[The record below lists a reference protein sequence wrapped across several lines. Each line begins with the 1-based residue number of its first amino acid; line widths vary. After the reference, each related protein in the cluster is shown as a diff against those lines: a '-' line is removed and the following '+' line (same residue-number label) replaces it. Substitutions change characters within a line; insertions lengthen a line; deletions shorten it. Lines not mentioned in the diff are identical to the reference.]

1 MPQSLKTILLIDDD
15 QTILSM
21 FGMAL
26 RHDGYQVLTADNGE
40 EGIQLARTH
49 LPDLIISD
57 INMPGTDGKTV
68 LKTLRSDPAI
78 ASLQI
83 VLMTGNPSAVTPR
96 KGMELGA
103 DDFLVKPFGHNE
115 LTSCVEARLRRAH
128 IHWRLEDKAISELRS
143 TLHSTLPHE
152 FFTPLAGILGL
163 TELLRSDFRDMDPTE
178 VDEFL
183 GEIEVSGWRL
193 HRTLKNYL
201 YLLDLKSGE
210 GQENGLLLKAGVT
223 HDIIKDRIQTVAARH
238 QREADIQADLVACP
252 LFAGSDSLA
261 IMIEELVDNACSF
274 SRKGTSIQITMSK
287 DGVFSVQ
294 DHGRGMTREQIKRL
308 SIFRQFDR
316 SIHEQQGLGLGM
328 VLVMGLA
335 NRFNAE
341 LDISSAPGK
350 GTTVTVKFKTEA

>member
-15 QTILSM
+15 QAILSM

-68 LKTLRSDPAI
+68 LKTLREDPAI

-83 VLMTGNPSAVTPR
+83 VLMTGNPTAVTPR

-103 DDFLVKPFGHNE
+103 DDFLIKPFGHDE
-115 LTSCVEARLRRAH
+115 LTRCVEARLRRAH
-128 IHWRLEDKAISELRS
+128 IHWRLEDKAITELRS

-163 TELLRSDFRDMDPTE
+163 TELLRSDFREMDPAE

-210 GQENGLLLKAGVT
+210 EQEKGLLLGGTAA
-223 HDIIKDRIQTVAARH
+223 HEIIEDRIQTVAKRH
-238 QREADIQADLVACP
+238 KRESDIQSDLELSP

-274 SRKGTSIQITMSK
+274 SRKGTSVQVMMTK
-287 DGVFSVQ
+287 DGVFSVLDQ
-294 DHGRGMTREQIKRL
+294 GRGMTREQIKHL
-308 SIFRQFDR
+308 SMFRQFDR
-316 SIHEQQGLGLGM
+316 NTYEQQGLGLGM

-335 NRFNAE
+335 DRFGAE
-341 LDISSAPGK
+341 LDISSTPGK
-350 GTTVTVKFKTEA
+350 GTKVTVKFKTEA

>member
-1 MPQSLKTILLIDDD
+1 MLQGLKTILLIDDD
-15 QTILSM
+15 QAILSM

-26 RHDGYQVLTADNGE
+26 RHDGYQVLTAEDGE
-40 EGIQLARTH
+40 EGIEMARIH

-68 LKTLRSDPAI
+68 LKTLREDPAI

-83 VLMTGNPSAVTPR
+83 VLMTGNPTAVPPR

-103 DDFLVKPFGHNE
+103 DDFLVKPFGHDE
-115 LTSCVEARLRRAH
+115 LSRCVEARLRRAH
-128 IHWRLEDKAISELRS
+128 VHWRVEDKAITELRS

-163 TELLRSDFRDMDPTE
+163 TELLRSDFRDMDPSE

-183 GEIEVSGWRL
+183 SEIEVSGWRL

-201 YLLDLKSGE
+201 FLLDLKSGKNHE
-210 GQENGLLLKAGVT
+210 TGLLLKADTVQE
-223 HDIIKDRIQTVAARH
+223 IIAERIQTVSARH
-238 QREADIQADLVACP
+238 DRKADIQIEIDSCP
-252 LFAGSDSLA
+252 IFAGSDSLA
-261 IMIEELVDNACSF
+261 VIAEELVDNACSF
-274 SRKGTSIQITMSK
+274 SRKGTPVQVKLSP
-287 DGVFSVQ
+287 DGVLTIK

-308 SIFRQFDR
+308 SIFRQYERDTY
-316 SIHEQQGLGLGM
+316 EQQGLGLGL

-335 NRFNAE
+335 DQFGFE
-341 LDISSAPGK
+341 LNLDSSPGK
-350 GTTVTVKFKTEA
+350 GTTVTVAFKTEA